1 MPFLAFRRTIAHTAF
16 PRHDTRVLT
25 ACRHTCPCKPFYG
38 VMGGVPPRI
47 RVKYRIRAYRPSEGR
62 SPVRARWMG
71 GMSNSTAPAC
81 CHRGRRGSREC
92 AHCTHHHAPRGR
104 GRPRAV
110 AASGRWRAMR
120 RAAACERVTTSIR
133 DGAFATG
140 DIQEQPPRLSQPR
153 PPFPACFQVTHRKIF
168 LFSAVFRLRS
178 PMFPAYVS
186 ATNTHPP
193 AFLTKTHR
201 RSHKPRFRMT
211 RVGIHAPAS
220 RSTGS
225 YTAFRHES
233 DILFTRIRAFRPS
246 KSRSPVRVRPG
257 MRSMGARAR
266 SVNARNANMCPVGR
280 EPRARGWRHANSA
293 GSHMG
298 HGQHARLR
306 DGASA
311 MGSTRERP
319 PRPRKP
325 RPPFPACFQVT
336 H

>member
-1 MPFLAFRRTIAHTAF
+1 
-16 PRHDTRVLT
+16 
-25 ACRHTCPCKPFYG
+25 
-38 VMGGVPPRI
+38 MGGVPPRI

-62 SPVRARWMG
+62 SPVRVRWMG

-110 AASGRWRAMR
+110 AASGRRRAMR

-193 AFLTKTHR
+193 RILDEDSPPQPQAAISDDAR
-201 RSHKPRFRMT
+201 RHTCPCKPFYW
-211 RVGIHAPAS
+211 VIHGVPPRIRYTFYSDSCLQAVEKPFSGSRAPRHAVNG
-220 RSTGS
+220 STG
-225 YTAFRHES
+225 AFRECTQCEHVP
-233 DILFTRIRAFRPS
+233 RGQRAPCAGMAACELGWLAHG
-246 KSRSPVRVRPG
+246 SR
-257 MRSMGARAR
+257 
-266 SVNARNANMCPVGR
+266 
-280 EPRARGWRHANSA
+280 
-293 GSHMG
+293 
-298 HGQHARLR
+298 
-306 DGASA
+306 
-311 MGSTRERP
+311 
-319 PRPRKP
+319 
-325 RPPFPACFQVT
+325 PACATTRRGIRNGEHEGATAAPPETPPTFPCLLSGDTLKNISFSVVF
-336 H
+336 HDG

>member
-1 MPFLAFRRTIAHTAF
+1 MNGLAAPTLPRTASGG
-16 PRHDTRVLT
+16 LT
-25 ACRHTCPCKPFYG
+25 A
-38 VMGGVPPRI
+38 
-47 RVKYRIRAYRPSEGR
+47 
-62 SPVRARWMG
+62 ARDADCG
-71 GMSNSTAPAC
+71 ASHSAAP
-81 CHRGRRGSREC
+81 
-92 AHCTHHHAPRGR
+92 
-104 GRPRAV
+104 
-110 AASGRWRAMR
+110 SGRAGTCVHCGHVATRTVAGCDKLGGARGYRKR
-120 RAAACERVTTSIR
+120 RRMLRPA
-133 DGAFATG
+133 
-140 DIQEQPPRLSQPR
+140 QPR

-168 LFSAVFRLRS
+168 LFSAVFRLTV
-178 PMFPAYVS
+178 ANVS
-186 ATNTHPP
+186 GVCVRNQ
-193 AFLTKTHR
+193 
-201 RSHKPRFRMT
+201 
-211 RVGIHAPAS
+211 HAPPRILDEDSPPQPQAAIS
-220 RSTGS
+220 DDARRHTCPCKPFYWVIHGVPPRIR
-225 YTAFRHES
+225 YTS
-233 DILFTRIRAFRPS
+233 RIRAFRPS